1 MSQLPDPESHS
12 LGSLGSS
19 SPMGV
24 GCIRALFFES
34 DSKAA
39 EKQIAG
45 EDDAKR
51 CPGSFD
57 CSVSSYDSIPSLHNQ
72 QRYKISDQQLGV
84 GCEATIFEGEDVI
97 TRTKIAVKVF
107 PKNGLKS
114 ETEILL
120 ESQILQICAHRN
132 VIGYIDLLEDPN
144 SFNMFLEY
152 APGGDLLNRLTKE
165 NHKYTEVEARS
176 LFRNLVEAIHF
187 IHSMDIVHRDIKP
200 ENILLMSSTDHCD
213 MRVNDF
219 GCATICYDD
228 SLTDLI
234 GTFQYMAPEVLKR
247 SPYGKRVDLWMLGV
261 LLYIVLSGGYPF
273 SHCNDKVKLKRI
285 VSAKYSLESSRWVID
300 RYPTSHEYSHC
311 RWLL

>member
-1 MSQLPDPESHS
+1 
-12 LGSLGSS
+12 
-19 SPMGV
+19 MGV

-34 DSKAA
+34 GSR
-39 EKQIAG
+39 EKQITS
-45 EDDAKR
+45 EDDTKR

-57 CSVSSYDSIPSLHNQ
+57 CSVSSYDSIPSLSNQ
-72 QRYKISDQQLGV
+72 QRFRISDQQIGV
-84 GCEATIFEGEDVI
+84 GCEAAIFEGEDTI
-97 TRTKIAVKVF
+97 SRTKVAVKVF

-120 ESQILQICAHRN
+120 EAQILQICAHRN
-132 VIGYIDLLEDPN
+132 VISYVDLLEDPQR
-144 SFNMFLEY
+144 FTMILEY

-165 NHKYTEVEARS
+165 NHKYTEMEARS
-176 LFRNLVEAIHF
+176 LFRNLVGAIQF

-200 ENILLMSSTDHCD
+200 ENILLMSTTDHCD
-213 MRVNDF
+213 IRVNDF

-228 SLTDLI
+228 SLNDLI

-247 SPYGKRVDLWMLGV
+247 CPYGKRVDLWMLGV

-285 VSAKYSLESSRWVID
+285 ISAKYSMESSRWVILSYLTVIALITAACL
-300 RYPTSHEYSHC
+300 RREY
-311 RWLL
+311 LLRRGTLSLAC